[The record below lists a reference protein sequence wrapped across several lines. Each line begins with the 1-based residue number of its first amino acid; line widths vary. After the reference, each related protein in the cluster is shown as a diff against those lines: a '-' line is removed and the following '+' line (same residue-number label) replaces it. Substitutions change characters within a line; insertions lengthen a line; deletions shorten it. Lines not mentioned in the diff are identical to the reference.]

1 MCRSGQKNYAEKT
14 PEKNKAHEAK
24 IQHGILIIEGNE
36 LISNRLL
43 WNFCTLKPGFLQ
55 IQWVLQITDS
65 SFLEKMGQIREIWEI
80 TFLSFL
86 QNSAERGIFH

>member
-43 WNFCTLKPGFLQ
+43 WNFCTLKPVKKKFRP
-55 IQWVLQITDS
+55 
-65 SFLEKMGQIREIWEI
+65 EKTILPRSI
-80 TFLSFL
+80 SKVRV
-86 QNSAERGIFH
+86 N

>member
-43 WNFCTLKPGFLQ
+43 WNF
-55 IQWVLQITDS
+55 
-65 SFLEKMGQIREIWEI
+65 
-80 TFLSFL
+80 
-86 QNSAERGIFH
+86 

>member
-43 WNFCTLKPGFLQ
+43 WKFWSLVFTNEKEVQ
-55 IQWVLQITDS
+55 A
-65 SFLEKMGQIREIWEI
+65 LEDHTSKV
-80 TFLSFL
+80 
-86 QNSAERGIFH
+86 N